1 MLEVCSDR
9 WNETLV
15 ELERVNQQLK
25 LKTNNG
31 DETTT
36 TPKIDA
42 IYWQKLTTKNIFV
55 CLCCLSVLQKNI
67 DILHSICSSSST
79 TAINQFARFVL
90 QCWKYNSPPRSPS
103 WVLS

>member
-42 IYWQKLTTKNIFV
+42 IY
-55 CLCCLSVLQKNI
+55 
-67 DILHSICSSSST
+67 
-79 TAINQFARFVL
+79 
-90 QCWKYNSPPRSPS
+90 
-103 WVLS
+103 